1 MTSASIKHT
10 PARRSCPVSDLKL
23 QSELLIKINPE
34 FQRLSSKSDRLQ
46 FKKMEPVIST
56 PEGYRELLLSS
67 LSSNFEG
74 RFPSFHSFCS
84 KWVASEWKEARMNL
98 QSRLTKIS
106 YLEPTLSFE
115 PFAAIEKEI
124 RVEWRK
130 NHLLKGLTYIW
141 AHLFRT

>member
-1 MTSASIKHT
+1 MTSTSIKNT

-34 FQRLSSKSDRLQ
+34 FQRLSSKSDRLP
-46 FKKMEPVIST
+46 FKKTEQLIST
-56 PEGYRELLLSS
+56 PEGYRELILNS
-67 LSSNFEG
+67 LASNFEG
-74 RFPSFHSFCS
+74 SFPHFHSCCS
-84 KWVASEWKEARMNL
+84 RWVASEWKEARMNM

-124 RVEWRK
+124 RV
-130 NHLLKGLTYIW
+130 
-141 AHLFRT
+141 